1 MSKSLNLIKYLLYAG
16 IFAVPFLAFIV
27 SSSMFFPFI
36 TGKNFSFRIMVE
48 VMTALWLVLM
58 LFDVRYK
65 PRKSWVLAM
74 LAIFVGVVAL
84 SSIFGENF
92 YRSFWSNYERMEGL
106 VTYLHLLAYFLV
118 LAGTLKT
125 EKVWNWLFN
134 TSLFASVIMAFYG
147 IFQLW
152 GIFITHQGDR
162 TDATLGNSSYLA
174 IYMVFHIFLAMALF
188 YRAKDFRKWI
198 YLFVIALELFI
209 LYHTATRGAI
219 LGIIGG
225 FLISWLL
232 IAILSPSK
240 KSKLVHI
247 SLLAGMAVI
256 IASFLFLKTTD
267 FIKNNPVLTRFAG
280 ISTTEG
286 TTESR
291 LIIWKMSW
299 QGFKEK
305 PVFGWG
311 QENFNLVFNKYYEPI
326 LYKQEPWFDRAHN
339 VFFDR
344 LTTNGIFGLLSYLG
358 LLGATLYYL
367 WAKRKNTGLSVED
380 SAIFGSMFIAY
391 FFNNLF
397 VFDNLISLILFATF
411 LAYVSFRSKAN
422 ASIQTIPA
430 PVHELRSG
438 RQNEAPGADYGKAV
452 YAVIIGVVFAFVIYI
467 VNIPGILASKS
478 IINAFSLYSKGDT
491 KGAFEGFQ
499 KAISYNSFGSMEA
512 REHLSSFAMQVY
524 SNPNL
529 EQAFREKV
537 ANYTIDELKKQNEQ
551 YPNDIREMIFL
562 ATVYNKTQKYS
573 EAISLL
579 NKAIEI
585 APKKQQLY
593 FELGT
598 SYLNKGDYENGM
610 AILKKSFDLDQT
622 FEDARRIYA
631 VSAIFAGKEALAE
644 ELMKDHGGTLQDDER
659 FLKAYAQK
667 NNYDKVVAILKVFI
681 DKNPTNVQYRLNLAA
696 VYLQRGQRTKSVEQL
711 EKAIEANPSFKK
723 QGEFYISEIKAGR
736 NP

>member
-1 MSKSLNLIKYLLYAG
+1 MSKSLNLIKYLLYVG

-36 TGKNFSFRIMVE
+36 TGKNFSFRIIVE
-48 VMTALWLVLM
+48 VMTALWLVLL
-58 LFDVRYK
+58 LFDARYK

-84 SSIFGENF
+84 SSVFGENF

-118 LAGTLKT
+118 LAGTMKT
-125 EKVWNWLFN
+125 EKVWNRLFH
-134 TSLFASVIMAFYG
+134 TTLFASAIIAFYG
-147 IFQLW
+147 VFQLW
-152 GIFITHQGDR
+152 GVFQTHQGNR
-162 TDATLGNSSYLA
+162 LDATLGNASYLA
-174 IYMVFHIFLAMALF
+174 VYMVFHIFLALALF

-198 YLFVIALELFI
+198 YFFVIILESFV

-219 LGIIGG
+219 LGIIGSL
-225 FLISWLL
+225 FISWLL
-232 IAILSPSK
+232 IAILSSNK
-240 KSKLVHI
+240 KTKLAHI
-247 SLLAGMAVI
+247 SLLAGMAI
-256 IASFLFLKTTD
+256 LIGGFLFLKNAD
-267 FIKNNPVLTRFAG
+267 FVKNSQVLNRFSG
-280 ISTTEG
+280 ISLTEG

-291 LIIWKMSW
+291 LTIWKMSW

-344 LTTNGIFGLLSYLG
+344 LVTNGIFGLLSYLG
-358 LLGATLYYL
+358 LLGAALYYL
-367 WAKRKNTGLSVED
+367 WANRKKTGLSIED
-380 SAIFGSMFIAY
+380 SAIFGSMFLAY

-411 LAYVSFRSKAN
+411 LAYVGFRAKAN
-422 ASIQTIPA
+422 TLISSETSR
-430 PVHELRSG
+430 VRV
-438 RQNEAPGADYGKAV
+438 DYGKAV
-452 YAVIIGVVFAFVIYI
+452 YAVIIGAAFVFIIYA
-467 VNIPGILASKS
+467 VNIPGILASKT
-478 IINAFSLYSKGDT
+478 ILNAFKAAGT
-491 KGAFEGFQ
+491 GNAPGAFAEFQ

-524 SNPNL
+524 GNPSL
-529 EQAFREKV
+529 DKEFKDKV
-537 ANYTIDELKKQNEQ
+537 ANYAIDELKKQNEQ

-562 ATVYNKTQKYS
+562 AAVYNKTQKYE

-598 SYLNKGDYENGM
+598 SYLNKGDNENGM
-610 AILKKSFDLDQT
+610 ATLKKSFDLDQT
-622 FEDARRIYA
+622 NGEARKIYA
-631 VSAIFAGKEALAE
+631 VSAIFAGQDALAE
-644 ELMKDHGGTLQDDER
+644 ELMKEHGGTIQDDER

-667 NNYDKVVAILKVFI
+667 NNFEKVVAILKVFI
-681 DKNPTNVQYRLNLAA
+681 DKNPTNAQYRLNLAA
-696 VYLQRGQRTKSVEQL
+696 VYLQAGYRTKSIEQL
-711 EKAIEANPSFKK
+711 EKAIEANPGFKK